1 MKTIRA
7 YWSHQSPYCYFALD
21 RLLALNARPDT
32 SVELCPVLP
41 GVIRDGTLFADRDP
55 IEERYF
61 LLDVARTAE
70 FLGLPYA
77 EANPYPVNF
86 APGTMYRAAADQ
98 PRVFELYN
106 LTAAAIDIG
115 RGWAFLDVVT
125 RLIWDGRTPGW
136 DQDGKFD
143 AALTSAG
150 FDCRALR
157 RSADQNRL
165 RFEQSFTINRQR
177 MLAAGHWGVP
187 MFEFDGEPFY
197 GQDRFDQLLWRIN
210 ES

>member
-55 IEERYF
+55 SEERYF

-77 EANPYPVNF
+77 EADPYPVNF

-136 DQDGKFD
+136 DQDGNPLTDFVDVRELQAKFTTQGIKPD
-143 AALTSAG
+143 VE
-150 FDCRALR
+150 
-157 RSADQNRL
+157 ADENSTGPA
-165 RFEQSFTINRQR
+165 SFVIQD
-177 MLAAGHWGVP
+177 P
-187 MFEFDGEPFY
+187 DGNPIL
-197 GQDRFDQLLWRIN
+197 FDQHVN
-210 ES
+210 KPE